1 MSFCGKHAQ
10 MYILQLLIV
19 YNNIY
24 IHYRDKK
31 EDEKEEKVFLLSELN
46 NTLSLHF
53 EELNTL

>member
-10 MYILQLLIV
+10 MYILKLLSIV

-31 EDEKEEKVFLLSELN
+31 EEEKEEKVFLLSELN

-53 EELNTL
+53 ELNTL